1 VIVTLSTL
9 TYYFFYVLFI
19 QMPLFL
25 TFEKYFFFQQL
36 ETFDYVENFENN
48 SFQFLFINQILTLEQ
63 LDISLVLLSV
73 KISSTQII
81 KNRH

>member
-1 VIVTLSTL
+1 LKNI
-9 TYYFFYVLFI
+9 
-19 QMPLFL
+19 
-25 TFEKYFFFQQL
+25 FFFQQL